1 MRYALKKHPPRHSLT
16 KAVLLQGNI
25 NVIIR
30 QKQSFYHPKAML
42 LQDSIY
48 LIKIKGYTTKRAT
61 PVMLLLYII
70 SFRIE

>member
-1 MRYALKKHPPRHSLT
+1 
-16 KAVLLQGNI
+16 
-25 NVIIR
+25 
-30 QKQSFYHPKAML
+30 ML

-48 LIKIKGYTTKRAT
+48 LIKIEDYTTKRAT